1 MQRKT
6 LVLYNVKAGRGR
18 MRRRI
23 DLVEQLLSEAGFNPT
38 SKLIRF
44 GQNPFEDIEQ
54 DINLVVVCG
63 GDGTINY
70 VVNSMR
76 NLNLDYTLAVVPSGT
91 ANDFAGALRM
101 SSRIKKAVEQ
111 IVTGKERLVDLGRV
125 NDLYFVNVFSFGMF
139 TTTSQHTP
147 DTIKRYMG
155 KAAYLIEGSKEL
167 HNREYIPLHIV
178 HDGGE
183 LDVNSAITLIL
194 NGETAGRFPL
204 ARNASVCDGMLDL
217 VLMRK
222 SSLMGEAFAAVK
234 YLVSGN
240 TNEDIIH
247 IRSSKLQ
254 ISSPLSPLTDV
265 DGQPGPDFPLEI
277 ECLPSTLK
285 ILAP

>member
-76 NLNLDYTLAVVPSGT
+76 NLNLDYTLAV
-91 ANDFAGALRM
+91 
-101 SSRIKKAVEQ
+101 EQ

-125 NDLYFVNVFSFGMF
+125 SDLYFVNVFSFGMF

-183 LDVNSAITLIL
+183 LDVNSAITLIF

-222 SSLMGEAFAAVK
+222 SSLMGEALAAIK

-247 IRSSKLQ
+247 IRSSRLQ